1 MILPDKIIRS
11 NRRTLS
17 ISVDSFGRLIVRA
30 PKRYGEERIFAFL
43 RQKESWIL
51 RKKAE
56 RAGAGIQLP
65 PENIHGY
72 RLLFVGSEYEICV
85 TETKKVY
92 ADVEEKKIYVPM
104 QKSQEKLVRWL
115 KEQALNL
122 FLSLTEK
129 KSKEMGVA
137 YKSVKVTSARS
148 RWGCCTAEN
157 ALRFSYRLLY
167 APLPIIEYVVV
178 HELAHTIHKNHS
190 PYFWREVEK
199 YIPAYKIERKWLKI
213 HSALMEIF

>member
-17 ISVDSFGRLIVRA
+17 ISVDPFGRLIVRA
-30 PKRYGEERIFAFL
+30 PKRCGEERIFAFL

-56 RAGAGIQLP
+56 RIGAGIQLP
-65 PENIHGY
+65 PEDIQGY
-72 RLLFVGSEYEICV
+72 RLLLVGKEYEICKTV
-85 TETKKVY
+85 TKKVY
-92 ADVEEKKIYVPM
+92 ANLEEKKIYVPM
-104 QKSQEKLVRWL
+104 EKSQEKLVRWL
-115 KEQALNL
+115 KEQALIL
-122 FLSLTEK
+122 FSSLVEK
-129 KSKEMGVA
+129 NAQEMGTA

-157 ALRFSYRLLY
+157 ALRFSFRLLY

-190 PYFWREVEK
+190 PHFWRTVEK
-199 YIPAYKIERKWLKI
+199 YKPAYKTERKWLKI